1 MGCCTKQTKEK
12 NVAGSLEG
20 KRILVV
26 DDDADIR
33 TAIQTALAPTGAEMG
48 EAADGNEAITAFTE
62 QKPDLVVLDMGLPK
76 RSGFL
81 VLNHFK
87 PDRKVGAKPYVVVVT
102 GNAGK
107 RHEVYARSL
116 GVDEYITKPFRME
129 RLVTAVEA
137 LLTRP

>member
-1 MGCCTKQTKEK
+1 M
-12 NVAGSLEG
+12 AASLDG

-26 DDDADIR
+26 DDDADVR
-33 TAIQTALAPTGAEMG
+33 TAIQTALADTGAELTM
-48 EAADGNEAITAFTE
+48 AVDGNEAISAFTS
-62 QKPDLVVLDMGLPK
+62 KNPDLVVLDMGLPK

-81 VLNHFK
+81 VLNHIK
-87 PDRKVGAKPYVVVVT
+87 PDRKVGSKPFVVVVT

-129 RLVTAVEA
+129 RLMTALQK
-137 LLTRP
+137 LLGS